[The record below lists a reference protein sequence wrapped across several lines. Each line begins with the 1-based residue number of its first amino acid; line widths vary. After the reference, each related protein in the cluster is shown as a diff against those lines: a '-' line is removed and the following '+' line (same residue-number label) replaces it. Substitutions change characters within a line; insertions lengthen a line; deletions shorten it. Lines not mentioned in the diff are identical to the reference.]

1 MISETSSNGAGKSGC
16 HNEGTAMGTILTNR
30 VGVPAFPFDELAGTA
45 SHTHHTSLQVHRG
58 LELLELRGWEVPEG
72 DLS

>member
-1 MISETSSNGAGKSGC
+1 
-16 HNEGTAMGTILTNR
+16 MGTILTNR